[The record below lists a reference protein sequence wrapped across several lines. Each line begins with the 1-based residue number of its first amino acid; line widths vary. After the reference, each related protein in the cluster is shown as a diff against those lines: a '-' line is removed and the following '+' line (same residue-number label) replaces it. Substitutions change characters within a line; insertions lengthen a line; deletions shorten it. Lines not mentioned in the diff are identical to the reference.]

1 MRMNCIAA
9 AVQLIIHVA
18 SLPVHSV
25 SHIGA
30 DVAYGADIH
39 LCHQA
44 STRQRMIQY
53 AQDQD
58 FFFKAY
64 ADGFDKM
71 GALGYKD
78 KDLSEL

>member
-1 MRMNCIAA
+1 MHSSSIANTA
-9 AVQLIIHVA
+9 TC
-18 SLPVHSV
+18 SPVLT
-25 SHIGA
+25 HILVTV
-30 DVAYGADIH
+30 VAYGADIH